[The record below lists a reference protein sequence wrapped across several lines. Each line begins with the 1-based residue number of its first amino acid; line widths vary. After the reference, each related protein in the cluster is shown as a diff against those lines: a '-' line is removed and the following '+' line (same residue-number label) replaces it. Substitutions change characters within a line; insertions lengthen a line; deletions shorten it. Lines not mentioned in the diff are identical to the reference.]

1 MSPPESVMLT
11 TRFEG
16 SRPIN
21 TGNILTL
28 SLAEEKFNK
37 LTRVDHLWP
46 NGKSPRID
54 CLIDQALIA

>member
-46 NGKSPRID
+46 NGKSPHIM
-54 CLIDQALIA
+54 